1 MDIIKNFD
9 QVSDSVFGEGNAT
22 LIKENDY
29 IRVTDRNENYSS
41 LAVHA
46 NKLLGNK
53 QAYKSVW
60 QFKLPEGAPETRI
73 KAYHKIIFESLDLI
87 ETAYTYSDD
96 IVLNDK
102 EWVEVT
108 LSTTVPCEND
118 LIDFISYFYQ
128 LGGLKYDILVKKF
141 QVEETEPEKLD
152 ERERNIPPV
161 SKQQKRLVGT
171 IRWDAFTKSTPD
183 GNSPASQVARVLSY
197 KEYHN
202 QAPFFSEVNGQTVS
216 FPEYTQE
223 IWEKEAEYAIK
234 GGLDYFAYIWY
245 DFGGEMSIPRSMHL
259 KSPNKDKIKLCG
271 ILDRIRNKAT
281 MDDLFNAM
289 KDSCYLRLDNRPVLF
304 IYSFDRWS
312 TAEINR
318 VTVLAKEAGIKEELY
333 IVGMSLASKS
343 YPFKVNWCKGI
354 DAISWYSVGAKKKDM
369 LFSEL
374 KNDCE
379 EAIKAIGELCRINN
393 IDIIPSFTAGRDT
406 RARIRTGVS
415 WCGGDPNAQNDGD
428 KPYSNRYALPPSDK
442 ELEDHMAF
450 TIKYVEDNPDITKS
464 YMVLSYGWNE
474 HEEGGWLCPT
484 LAVDE
489 NNNVIRDEKGN
500 ILPDTKRLDILKKV
514 VDSI

>member
-9 QVSDSVFGEGNAT
+9 QLSDSVFGEGDAT
-22 LIKENDY
+22 LIKENDC
-29 IRVTDRNENYSS
+29 IRITNRSENYSS

-60 QFKLPEGAPETRI
+60 QLKLPEGTPEIRI
-73 KAYHKIIFESLDLI
+73 KIYNKIIFNSLDLV
-87 ETAYTYSDD
+87 ETAYTYSED
-96 IVLNDK
+96 IILNDK
-102 EWVEVT
+102 DWLEAS
-108 LSTTVPCEND
+108 LSTTVPNVDD
-118 LIDFISYFYQ
+118 LMDFISYFYQ
-128 LGGLKYDILVKKF
+128 LGGTKYDILVKKF

-152 ERERNIPPV
+152 ERQRNIPPIT
-161 SKQQKRLVGT
+161 KQKKRLVGT
-171 IRWDAFTKSTPD
+171 IRWDAFTKSMPD
-183 GNSPASQVARVLSY
+183 GTSPASQVARVLSY

-234 GGLDYFAYIWY
+234 GGLDYFAYLWY
-245 DFGGEMSIPRSMHL
+245 DFGGEMSIPRQKHL
-259 KSPNKDKIKLCG
+259 ASKNKDKIKMCG
-271 ILDRIRNKAT
+271 IIERIKNKQT

-304 IYSFDRWS
+304 IYAFDRWK
-312 TAEINR
+312 TEEINK
-318 VTVLAKEAGIKEELY
+318 VTQLAKEAGIKEELY
-333 IVGMSLASKS
+333 IVGMSLASQS
-343 YPFKVNWCKGI
+343 YLFKVNWCKGI
-354 DAISWYSVGAKKKDM
+354 DAISWYSVGANKKDM
-369 LFSEL
+369 PFSEL
-374 KNDCE
+374 KNNCE
-379 EAIKAIGELCRINN
+379 KAMEDIGNLCRQNN
-393 IDIIPSFTAGRDT
+393 IDIIPSFTTGRDT

-415 WCGGDPNAQNDGD
+415 WCGGDPNATQDGD
-428 KPYSNRYALPPSDK
+428 KPYSNHYALPPTDK
-442 ELEDHMAF
+442 ELEDHIAF

-464 YMVLSYGWNE
+464 YMVCSYGWNE

-489 NNNVIRDEKGN
+489 NNNVMRDEKGN